1 MGIPTIILCLLHIIN
16 VFPKKGKNNVYPS
29 LWGHKDNP
37 KYDPTKVQCGE
48 PVNLFWLLIKHWVR
62 GYWKECGWPNVE
74 AVVILDA
81 STREAKAGGS
91 GVQGKLWLWSTLR
104 PAWATWTSLIR
115 WNLPKQSYTKEYRYL
130 LKQIFSWEALL
141 GIIVKY
147 WTFVP
152 SSTALTRSKSAK
164 APGLHSFHLSARSVL
179 LEPTSR
185 AIERIIIKP
194 IHLKGLER
202 PCICHHFNKYCQIE
216 KTRIC
221 FTLSVFHYRG
231 Q

>member
-1 MGIPTIILCLLHIIN
+1 MDIVDRSITKCL
-16 VFPKKGKNNVYPS
+16 GKMKAKAGYWSFRVAS
-29 LWGHKDNP
+29 ASGL
-37 KYDPTKVQCGE
+37 
-48 PVNLFWLLIKHWVR
+48 LFWT
-62 GYWKECGWPNVE
+62 YNVHFKRTTFWRNLTKL

-91 GVQGKLWLWSTLR
+91 GVQGKLWLRSTLM
-104 PAWATWTSLIR
+104 PAWATWTSLIK

-130 LKQIFSWEALL
+130 LNQILSWEALL

-152 SSTALTRSKSAK
+152 SSTALTRSKLAK

-185 AIERIIIKP
+185 AIERIIIKT

-202 PCICHHFNKYCQIE
+202 PCICHHFNKYCQI
-216 KTRIC
+216 KKIRIC